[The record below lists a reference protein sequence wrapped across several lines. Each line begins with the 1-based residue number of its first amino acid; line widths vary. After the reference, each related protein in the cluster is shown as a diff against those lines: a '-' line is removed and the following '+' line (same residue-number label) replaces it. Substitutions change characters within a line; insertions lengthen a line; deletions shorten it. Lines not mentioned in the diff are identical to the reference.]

1 MFPCYINCVD
11 VSFRDSTVS
20 KGRPGGNPEIT
31 KFSFKQKYDWGES
44 CTERI
49 AVRLPPTL
57 ERKLKKVENWQEF
70 TRQAIAKAL
79 EEREN

>member
-1 MFPCYINCVD
+1 
-11 VSFRDSTVS
+11 VS

-31 KFSFKQKYDWGES
+31 KFSFKRKYDWGES

-57 ERKLKKVENWQEF
+57 DRELKKVEDWQEF

-79 EEREN
+79 EEKED

>member
-1 MFPCYINCVD
+1 M
-11 VSFRDSTVS
+11 S

-31 KFSFKQKYDWGES
+31 KYSFERKYDWGES

-57 ERKLKKVENWQEF
+57 DRELKKVENWQEF

>member
-1 MFPCYINCVD
+1 M
-11 VSFRDSTVS
+11 S

-57 ERKLKKVENWQEF
+57 AKKLKDTENWQEF
-70 TRQAIAKAL
+70 TRQAIAKAI
-79 EEREN
+79 EETEGD